1 MYKTLV
7 LWKSS
12 LTVYISIFYRH
23 LKTSGLIWLASAHI
37 MTAYNNTIFASTV
50 VHGTELR
57 FQNNLA
63 FYCTRFL
70 FLPVTG
76 FTLNWAIKKE
86 LKIDS
91 ITQMSTELQ
100 HQLNK
105 TIGLQWKLYS
115 WTVAMNY
122 SYLQVHSCFYTC
134 KLWRARMWLT
144 FCPSCLSSAVQ
155 ICYWQNKPLLREM
168 QTRNSLYSHT
178 IHQFCLF

>member
-1 MYKTLV
+1 LYKTLV

-37 MTAYNNTIFASTV
+37 MTGYNNTIFASTV

-70 FLPVTG
+70 FLSVTG

-105 TIGLQWKLYS
+105 TIGLYWKLYIFLNS
-115 WTVAMNY
+115 CNELLISA
-122 SYLQVHSCFYTC
+122 SSFLFLQ
-134 KLWRARMWLT
+134 M
-144 FCPSCLSSAVQ
+144 
-155 ICYWQNKPLLREM
+155 
-168 QTRNSLYSHT
+168 
-178 IHQFCLF
+178 